1 MAEPQAQTPRERY
14 RAQVKAEIKQYAWE
28 QIATAG
34 TSALSL
40 NAIAKRMGMSGPAL
54 YRYFAGRD
62 ELITELVREAY
73 RSLADTLRT
82 AAGEAG
88 AAGVSGASEATGA
101 AASGVPGEP
110 EAIAPPPERY
120 ATSAATEA
128 AAPPESGA
136 VVALAHA
143 LRGWALDDPHRY
155 FLVYGTPIPGYHAP
169 DDITAIA
176 AEVMSVLLDACVAV
190 PDGDP
195 AAPFAAHLA
204 DHRQWAHGHPAP
216 PVALHRALTV
226 WTRLHGVL
234 SLELAGHFAGMGFDS
249 GQLFDAE
256 LQALSAP

>member
-1 MAEPQAQTPRERY
+1 MAEPGAQTPRERY
-14 RAQVKAEIKQYAWE
+14 RAQVRAEIKQHAWE

-40 NAIAKRMGMSGPAL
+40 NAIAKRMGLSGPAL

-82 AAGEAG
+82 AAG
-88 AAGVSGASEATGA
+88 
-101 AASGVPGEP
+101 
-110 EAIAPPPERY
+110 
-120 ATSAATEA
+120 ATEA
-128 AAPPESGA
+128 STTSGA
-136 VVALAHA
+136 PGAAEGTGAPASGAGVAALAHA

-176 AEVMSVLLDACVAV
+176 AEVMSVLLDACAAV

-216 PVALHRALTV
+216 PAALHRALTV

-234 SLELAGHFAGMGFDS
+234 SLELAGHFTGMGFDS

-256 LQALSAP
+256 LQALLAS